1 MVSRLNNLSAE
12 LQDAY
17 SSCVKLA
24 HSHYENF
31 PVASRLLPKYLRRS
45 VAAIYNFARTADD
58 IADEGNYSR
67 EQRLERMT
75 RFESNLYD
83 IQYGKPP
90 SESLFIALKHTVE
103 RFNLP
108 IQLFYDLLTAF
119 RQDILKS
126 RYQNFS
132 EVHDYCHYSA
142 NPVGR
147 LLLHLAGQ
155 ASQDNLRLSDHI
167 CTGLQLI
174 NFIQDVEIDVCSKDR
189 CYIPMDEMQ
198 AFGLEINDIKAHLK
212 TEQYRSLI
220 NIQIERAAAIYN
232 QGLSLGNNLPGFFGF
247 EIRYII
253 ACGQRVIHKLQKRKH
268 IYQRPRMYKF
278 DLVWLFFATLFT
290 KPITPTAIDPLL
302 EQL

>member
-1 MVSRLNNLSAE
+1 MASRLNNISPE
-12 LQDAY
+12 LQEAY
-17 SSCVKLA
+17 STCVKMA

-45 VAAIYNFARTADD
+45 VAAIYTFARTADD
-58 IADEGNYSR
+58 IADEGEYTR

-90 SESLFIALKHTVE
+90 SEPLFMALKHTVE
-103 RFNLP
+103 SFNLP

-147 LLLHLAGQ
+147 LLLHLSGQ
-155 ASQDNLRLSDHI
+155 ATQENLQLSDYI

-174 NFIQDVEIDVCSKDR
+174 NFIQDVEIDVCTKDR
-189 CYIPMDEMQ
+189 CYIPTDELTN
-198 AFGLEINDIKAHLK
+198 FGININDIKSRLR
-212 TEQYRSLI
+212 TEQYRELI
-220 NIQIERAAAIYN
+220 DLQIKRAESIYN
-232 QGLSLGNNLPGFFGF
+232 QGLNLSSNLPGFFGF

-253 ACGQRVIHKLQKRKH
+253 ACGQRVIHKLKKRKK
-268 IYQRPRMYKF
+268 IYQRPRMHKI
-278 DLVWLFFATLFT
+278 DLVWLFFSTLFT
-290 KPITPTAIDPLL
+290 KPISPTAIDPLL

>member
-1 MVSRLNNLSAE
+1 MASRLNNISPE
-12 LQDAY
+12 LHAAY
-17 SSCVKLA
+17 SDCVKMA

-31 PVASRLLPKYLRRS
+31 PVASRLLPQYLRRS
-45 VAAIYNFARTADD
+45 VAAIYTFARTADD
-58 IADEGNYSR
+58 IADEGNYNR
-67 EQRLERMT
+67 EQRLEKMT
-75 RFESNLYD
+75 RFEANLYD

-90 SESLFIALKHTVE
+90 SEALFMALKHTVE
-103 RFNLP
+103 SFNLP

-119 RQDILKS
+119 RQDILKN

-147 LLLHLAGQ
+147 LLLHLSGQ
-155 ASQDNLRLSDHI
+155 ATEHNLQLSDNI

-174 NFIQDVEIDVCSKDR
+174 NFIQDVEIDICTKDR
-189 CYIPMDEMQ
+189 CYIPMDELA
-198 AFGLEINDIKAHLK
+198 AFELNISDIKSRLNTDK
-212 TEQYRSLI
+212 YRELI
-220 NIQIERAAAIYN
+220 DLQVKRAETIYN
-232 QGLSLGNNLPGFFGF
+232 QGLNLSNNLPGFFGF

-253 ACGQRVIHKLQKRKH
+253 ACGQRVIQKLQRRKN
-268 IYQRPRMYKF
+268 IYQRPRMHKV
-278 DLVWLFFATLFT
+278 DLIWLFFSTLFT